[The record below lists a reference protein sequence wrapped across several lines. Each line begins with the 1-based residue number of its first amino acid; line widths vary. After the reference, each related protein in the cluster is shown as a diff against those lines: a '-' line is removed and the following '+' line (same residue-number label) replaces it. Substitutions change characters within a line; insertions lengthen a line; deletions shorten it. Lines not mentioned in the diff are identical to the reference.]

1 MEDKDRKKILDALDM
16 LAIALTEYNHQWT
29 EEQHRL
35 YDQAVAILER
45 MQPKS

>member
-1 MEDKDRKKILDALDM
+1 MEEENRKRILDALDM

-35 YDQAVAILER
+35 YEQAVAILESI
-45 MQPKS
+45 QPNA